1 MIGLNLV
8 FAASIIGIIYRIKPF
23 DNTNLWVSI
32 SIVVALFLNNLDH
45 IYIERRKVKALEKI
59 AVEISKSK
67 SEKK

>member
-1 MIGLNLV
+1 MIALNLV

-32 SIVVALFLNNLDH
+32 VVAISLFLNSLDH
-45 IYIERRKVKALEKI
+45 IFIEKRKVKALEKI

-67 SEKK
+67 SEEK